1 MSTIAQPP
9 DERVT
14 AELHAVER
22 RRQRALLEV
31 DLDALDELLDD
42 TLVYT
47 HAHGITHTKAQ
58 LLEHT
63 ANRRPYLDITRGE
76 LLIRVFGDVAVIT
89 GPLTNLVRKP
99 DGGERTLA
107 GVAIQVLRRDDHNRW
122 RFVSSQTTPYAEQR

>member
-1 MSTIAQPP
+1 MSTTAQPP

-63 ANRRPYLDITRGE
+63 ANHRPYLDITRGE

-89 GPLTNLVRKP
+89 GPLTNLVYTP
-99 DGGERTLA
+99 DGGEHTLA

-122 RFVSSQTTPYAEQR
+122 RFVSSQTTPYGEQ